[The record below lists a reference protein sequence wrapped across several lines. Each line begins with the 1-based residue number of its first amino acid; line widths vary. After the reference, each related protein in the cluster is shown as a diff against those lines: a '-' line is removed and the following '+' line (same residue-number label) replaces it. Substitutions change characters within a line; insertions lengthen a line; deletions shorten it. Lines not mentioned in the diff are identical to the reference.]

1 MLPKDKKLYVLIP
14 AAAVA
19 GLIALHLMVPD
30 APHSLGPAENS
41 ESFAT
46 DCTVL
51 GASASKL
58 GLNEDDILID
68 PRHPTVFAMY
78 HVDGACNLDPRQLL
92 KDRELR
98 IGLENSGKR
107 LVFITEDA
115 QTLSYL
121 YSKILD
127 AGHSDERWLLLDA
140 GLLFFDLLSTK
151 RPDFIQLDGLSRSYE
166 GDLQV
171 LPNTK
176 FHESLA
182 VDQKYQ
188 IDRPSRLVQ
197 ALTNRPG
204 AIPSITYPSS
214 ILGSHKSWRERRPSF
229 LRSET
234 ALYTTVVMID
244 DSQPSDSFT
253 ATRKAHYP
261 KYTLEF
267 SLVNT
272 GGLITSMEDLDA
284 LANRR
289 IERVLFVLSVPTFI
303 STAEAL
309 AVEQLNR
316 GGEVLGYIVDR
327 LYISDTGTIA
337 DKTHPSEGF
346 TTTWIVFFILVIGH
360 GVLFIVLK
368 RLLNTTLKKMDASPV
383 RNLVARLVL
392 ALIPVIFGWVSV
404 LVLLRWPQINMWG
417 VFLSDVGRFGWGV
430 LSLLSL
436 AANLLVLGWFFILS
450 RGPKKGWYWPITG
463 IFFLISLL
471 LPVLVGLTV
480 MEATCFTLIVVTP
493 YLVAGV
499 CALVRLARSRR

>member
-1 MLPKDKKLYVLIP
+1 
-14 AAAVA
+14 
-19 GLIALHLMVPD
+19 
-30 APHSLGPAENS
+30 
-41 ESFAT
+41 
-46 DCTVL
+46 
-51 GASASKL
+51 
-58 GLNEDDILID
+58 
-68 PRHPTVFAMY
+68 
-78 HVDGACNLDPRQLL
+78 
-92 KDRELR
+92 
-98 IGLENSGKR
+98 
-107 LVFITEDA
+107 
-115 QTLSYL
+115 
-121 YSKILD
+121 
-127 AGHSDERWLLLDA
+127 
-140 GLLFFDLLSTK
+140 
-151 RPDFIQLDGLSRSYE
+151 
-166 GDLQV
+166 
-171 LPNTK
+171 
-176 FHESLA
+176 
-182 VDQKYQ
+182 
-188 IDRPSRLVQ
+188 
-197 ALTNRPG
+197 
-204 AIPSITYPSS
+204 
-214 ILGSHKSWRERRPSF
+214 
-229 LRSET
+229 
-234 ALYTTVVMID
+234 MID

-417 VFLSDVGRFGWGV
+417 VFLSDVGRFGWG
-430 LSLLSL
+430 
-436 AANLLVLGWFFILS
+436 
-450 RGPKKGWYWPITG
+450 
-463 IFFLISLL
+463 
-471 LPVLVGLTV
+471 
-480 MEATCFTLIVVTP
+480 CFH
-493 YLVAGV
+493 
-499 CALVRLARSRR
+499 C